1 MKVRKKEVRLCENMD
16 GTKTN
21 VLVLEYTHRRKKGRI
36 LVKDYNDEYYSYV
49 LKQLRKEVTKAFL

>member
-1 MKVRKKEVRLCENMD
+1 MD

-21 VLVLEYTHRRKKGRI
+21 VLFLEYTHRRKKGRI
-36 LVKDYNDEYYSYV
+36 LVKDYNDEYYSYI